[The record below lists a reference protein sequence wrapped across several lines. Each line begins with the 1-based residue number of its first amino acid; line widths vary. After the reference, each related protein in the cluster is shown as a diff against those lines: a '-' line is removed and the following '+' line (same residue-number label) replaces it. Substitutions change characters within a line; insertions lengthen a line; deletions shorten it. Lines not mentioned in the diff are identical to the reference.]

1 MNPRLFCTA
10 ALAALTLSAC
20 AARSSRLPSVEMRFL
35 ESPEKGVLRERGQEE
50 FVLNTALIGDA
61 TLRYLRPSELLKAA
75 ESGTAG
81 QGDPQKLMRAART
94 LAPGE
99 GVVLLGTV
107 RREAS
112 GGGSAKLAVYSLALA
127 CGKTDLDKPGDLR
140 GCKGYVLKVTRAWP
154 AEVYALEDITVSL
167 IPEGGTAKGRI
178 RARSEPGAF
187 EARLEGEFTASLV
200 ELTGSGAMASGAGR

>member
-1 MNPRLFCTA
+1 MHTRLRCTAVLA
-10 ALAALTLSAC
+10 ALALSGC
-20 AARSSRLPSVEMRFL
+20 AARGSQLPSVEMRFL
-35 ESPEKGVLRERGQEE
+35 ESPEKGVLKERMQEE

-75 ESGTAG
+75 ESGAG
-81 QGDPQKLMRAART
+81 KGDPQKLMRAART

-107 RREAS
+107 RSEAS

-127 CGKTDLDKPGDLR
+127 CGKTDLDTPGDLR
-140 GCKGYVLKVTRAWP
+140 GCKGYVLRVTREWP

-187 EARLEGEFTASLV
+187 EARLEGEFSASVV
-200 ELTGSGAMASGAGR
+200 EWEASGAVASGSGR

>member
-1 MNPRLFCTA
+1 MHTRLRSTA
-10 ALAALTLSAC
+10 VLAALVLSGC
-20 AARSSRLPSVEMRFL
+20 AARSSQLPSVEMRFL
-35 ESPEKGVLRERGQEE
+35 EAPEKGVLKERMQEE

-61 TLRYLRPSELLKAA
+61 TLRYTRPSELLKAA
-75 ESGTAG
+75 ESGTG

-107 RREAS
+107 RSEAS
-112 GGGSAKLAVYSLALA
+112 GGGSAKLAVYSLALS
-127 CGKTDLDKPGDLR
+127 CGKTDLDRPGDLR
-140 GCKGYVLKVTRAWP
+140 GCKGYVLRVTRTWP
-154 AEVYALEDITVSL
+154 AEVYALEDVTVSL

-187 EARLEGEFTASLV
+187 EARLEGEFSASIV
-200 ELTGSGAMASGAGR
+200 ELAEGGALASGAGR

>member
-1 MNPRLFCTA
+1 MNPRLCCMA

-35 ESPEKGVLRERGQEE
+35 ESPEKGVLRERLQEE

-75 ESGTAG
+75 ESGTG

-107 RREAS
+107 RSEAA

-127 CGKTDLDKPGDLR
+127 CGKTDLDRPGDLR
-140 GCKGYVLKVTRAWP
+140 GCKGYVLRVTRAWP
-154 AEVYALEDITVSL
+154 AEVYALQDVTVSL

-187 EARLEGEFTASLV
+187 EAWLEGEFSASVV
-200 ELTGSGAMASGAGR
+200 ELAGSGAQASGAGR